1 MSSISQSATADRRS
15 VHDLASSGGRETTI
29 PVPRARWMTRLG
41 LPLAIVLA
49 AAGMLIYASWERLMP
64 ASPVRVVPVV
74 LKTVQGQQQQG
85 SVTVQAPGW
94 VEPDP
99 HPYYASALTD
109 GIVESILVLEGD
121 EVSVGQVVARM
132 VDDDARLALAQAE
145 ATLEQKR
152 GELEAAQADLKAAQR
167 DLEHLVARRRAVA
180 VAEAKVAEIAAERD
194 TLEADLLVEHARR
207 GEIADEL
214 NRKRGLID
222 SGAASEATIRRLE
235 LRLDAQAATIKATEK
250 RRDVLTAQQQQAEA
264 DLNAARRNLE
274 LLIEEQR
281 ALDLAKARVRQ
292 AESAVRLAEATRDT
306 AKLRLD
312 RMLVRA
318 PVGGVVMVRLASP
331 GSKLVIDGPE
341 HSAHVVHIYDPQ
353 RLQVR
358 VDVPLA
364 DAASV
369 GVGQEAEIIVEVLP
383 DRVFR
388 GRVTRIVNEADIAKN
403 TVEVKVEIDDPIS
416 ALKPQM
422 LARVRFLATV
432 EPETGEEALRQR
444 VFAPADVLA
453 SAGDE
458 STADVLVIGRLRADR
473 GRVEQ
478 RSITL
483 GPTVVD
489 GWREVTDG
497 LRPGDLLV
505 MNAPAGLE
513 AGDRVRVLGET
524 NLQPQL
530 GGL

>member
-1 MSSISQSATADRRS
+1 MSSIAQSTTTDRRS

-29 PVPRARWMTRLG
+29 PLPRSRWMTRLG
-41 LPLAIVLA
+41 LPGAIVLA

-64 ASPVRVVPVV
+64 AAPVRVVPVV
-74 LKTVQGQQQQG
+74 LKTVQGQQPQG

-99 HPYYASALTD
+99 HPYYASALTE

-121 EVSVGQVVARM
+121 EVSAGQVVARM

-145 ATLEQKR
+145 ASLEQRR
-152 GELEAAQADLKAAQR
+152 GELDAARADLKAAQR
-167 DLEHLVARRRAVA
+167 TLENLVAPRRVLAI
-180 VAEAKVAEIAAERD
+180 AEAEVAGIAAEREK
-194 TLEADLLVEHARR
+194 LEADLLVEQARR
-207 GEIADEL
+207 EEIADEL

-222 SGAASEATIRRLE
+222 SGAASQATVRRLE
-235 LRLDAQAATIKATEK
+235 LRLDAQTATIKATEK
-250 RRDVLTAQQQQAEA
+250 RRDVLSAQHRRAKA
-264 DLNAARRNLE
+264 DLEAARRNLE
-274 LLIEEQR
+274 LLIDEQR
-281 ALDLAKARVRQ
+281 ALDLARAKVRQ
-292 AESAVRLAEATRDT
+292 GESAVRLAEATRDT
-306 AKLRLD
+306 AMLRLD

-318 PVGGVVMVRLASP
+318 PVDGVVMVRLASP
-331 GSKLVIDGPE
+331 GSKLIIGGPE
-341 HSAHVVHIYDPQ
+341 HSAHVVHIYDPAS
-353 RLQVR
+353 LQVR

-364 DAASV
+364 DAANV

-388 GRVTRIVNEADIAKN
+388 GRVTRVVNEADIAKN
-403 TVEVKVEIDDPIS
+403 TVEVKVEIDDPIP
-416 ALKPQM
+416 ALKPEM

-444 VFAPADVLA
+444 VFAPGDVLA
-453 SAGDE
+453 STGDQT
-458 STADVLVIGRLRADR
+458 TASVLVVGRLRADR

-478 RSITL
+478 RALTL
-483 GPTVVD
+483 GNTVID

-524 NLQPQL
+524 NLRPQL